1 MSKDLDHPSQFKA
14 ASVAFFTLGG
24 IVRFIFL
31 FILALPFTLYA
42 ACPSGIQLSNVP
54 ISTALPFCVK
64 FESSSKGG
72 CYVDCTGICVELAS
86 GTKGPITTTGVECS
100 IGGGDGGGTDN
111 GNGDGDGG
119 GGDPVIDPIV
129 GYKPF
134 ASAWVGGNATA
145 DISHLFHTLSWNNRV
160 VSSSSV
166 MRIGETFEKYLGGVK
181 TDVDLIA
188 SQTHRIS
195 RSVESLPVDVRES
208 KETLNRIENLLSNIG
223 DSVGGDTGG
232 SGSTDSKY
240 ESWMLSYM
248 GDNVVP
254 DIKGISSNTNGIRR
268 DTAAI
273 KSMTQAVADSNRQL
287 STTVSTSLSGISGQ
301 LEGIRSAIANGGTGS
316 GSGGGS
322 EPGTGSDGIDYS
334 KMPGS
339 ENNPMSVAGSAY
351 KSSCNGDNCYFDV
364 PGMEKKLEETRK
376 ALSDKYDDIA
386 RETKEVFS
394 FNLSGAADPLKC
406 LDLFSYQGKSFE
418 VCPPSQ
424 DYWQTLAAMMMFI
437 FYFIALMVI
446 FKR

>member
-1 MSKDLDHPSQFKA
+1 MSKDLDHPSLFKA
-14 ASVAFFTLGG
+14 ASVAFFILGG
-24 IVRFIFL
+24 IVRFILL
-31 FILALPFTLYA
+31 FILALPFKLYA
-42 ACPSGIQLSNVP
+42 SCPSGIQLSNVP
-54 ISTALPFCVK
+54 NSTALPFCVK
-64 FESSSKGG
+64 FDSSSMGG
-72 CYVDCTGICVELAS
+72 CYVDCTGVCVELAS

-100 IGGGDGGGTDN
+100 IGGGGSDGGGD

-119 GGDPVIDPIV
+119 SGEPVIDPIV

-134 ASAWVGGNATA
+134 STAWIGGNAMT

-195 RSVESLPVDVRES
+195 RSVESLPFDVRES
-208 KETLNRIENLLSNIG
+208 KEALNRIESLLSNMG
-223 DSVGGDTGG
+223 GSVGGNTGDNTGG
-232 SGSTDSKY
+232 SSGGTNNDTI
-240 ESWMLSYM
+240 ESLLRDHLVKNSYGQSNNLS
-248 GDNVVP
+248 N
-254 DIKGISSNTNGIRR
+254 IQSNT
-268 DTAAI
+268 DTMQSMMGSQMRMFGEMTGMLDNISRNTNAI
-273 KSMTQAVADSNRQL
+273 K
-287 STTVSTSLSGISGQ
+287 
-301 LEGIRSAIANGGTGS
+301 EGLGGGS
-316 GSGGGS
+316 GGEGGGS
-322 EPGTGSDGIDYS
+322 EPGTGGDGIDYS

>member
-1 MSKDLDHPSQFKA
+1 MSKDLDHPSLFKA
-14 ASVAFFTLGG
+14 APVAFFILGG

-31 FILALPFTLYA
+31 FILALPFKLYA
-42 ACPSGIQLSNVP
+42 SCPTGVQVSNVP
-54 ISTALPFCVK
+54 IATALPYCVK
-64 FESSSKGG
+64 FENSSKGG
-72 CYVDCTGICVELAS
+72 CFVDCTGVCIEFAS
-86 GTKGPITTTGVECS
+86 GSKGPIQTTGVECS
-100 IGGGDGGGTDN
+100 VGGGGDGE
-111 GNGDGDGG
+111 DGG
-119 GGDPVIDPIV
+119 GGSDIGGPSGTIQTFHSGPTYV
-129 GYKPF
+129 GKD
-134 ASAWVGGNATA
+134 NTA
-145 DISHLFHTLSWNNRV
+145 DISNLFNNLGLTIQSAGYYQARAISGGFISYVGNMKEDVAALKDFAAKSLSLEQNSDINNR
-160 VSSSSV
+160 
-166 MRIGETFEKYLGGVK
+166 M
-181 TDVDLIA
+181 
-188 SQTHRIS
+188 QMQ
-195 RSVESLPVDVRES
+195 SLS
-208 KETLNRIENLLSNIG
+208 HIEQMLQDKLFNPG
-223 DSVGGDTGG
+223 DSGG
-232 SGSTDSKY
+232 SGGSDNSDKY
-240 ESWMLSYM
+240 ENWMLSYM

-322 EPGTGSDGIDYS
+322 EPGTGGDGIDYS

-364 PGMEKKLEETRK
+364 PGMERKLEETRK

>member
-1 MSKDLDHPSQFKA
+1 MSKGLDHPSLFKA
-14 ASVAFFTLGG
+14 APVAFFILGG
-24 IVRFIFL
+24 NVRFIFL
-31 FILALPFTLYA
+31 FILALPFSLYA

-64 FESSSKGG
+64 FESSSQGG
-72 CYVDCTGICVELAS
+72 CYVDCTGVCVEIPSA

-100 IGGGDGGGTDN
+100 IGGGDGGGTDGGN
-111 GNGDGDGG
+111 GNGEGDGG
-119 GGDPVIDPIV
+119 GGEPVVDPIV

-134 ASAWVGGNATA
+134 ATAWIGGNAMT
-145 DISHLFHTLSWNNRV
+145 DISHLFNTLSWNNRV

-166 MRIGETFEKYLGGVK
+166 MRIGETFEKYLGGVN

-208 KETLNRIENLLSNIG
+208 KETLNRIENLLSNMG
-223 DSVGGDTGG
+223 NSVGGDTGG
-232 SGSTDSKY
+232 SSGGTNNDTI
-240 ESWMLSYM
+240 ESLLRDHLVKNSYGQSNNLS
-248 GDNVVP
+248 N
-254 DIKGISSNTNGIRR
+254 IQSNT
-268 DTAAI
+268 DTMQSMMGSQMRMFGEMTGMLDNISRNTNAI
-273 KSMTQAVADSNRQL
+273 KDGL
-287 STTVSTSLSGISGQ
+287 
-301 LEGIRSAIANGGTGS
+301 GGGS
-316 GSGGGS
+316 GGEGGGS
-322 EPGTGSDGIDYS
+322 EPGTGGDGIDYS

-339 ENNPMSVAGSAY
+339 ENNPMSVAGSTY

-386 RETKEVFS
+386 RETKDVFS

-406 LDLFSYQGKSFE
+406 FDLFSYQGKSFE